1 MRSGF
6 VRHRKQYVARTKPNG
21 FTLIEVMIALAVVA
35 ILAAIAFPSYR
46 DYVTRGKFSE
56 AKTQLADLRVKM
68 EQWFGDNGTYLNA
81 AGTACGVAMPV
92 APTVQ
97 YFSFSC
103 PVFSATAYTIQAQG
117 LAGTPQEGIAFTID
131 QSNNKATV
139 VNAPASTMGWT
150 GNVSCWISK
159 KGGLC

>member
-1 MRSGF
+1 MHVSSTPALRQ
-6 VRHRKQYVARTKPNG
+6 RAAHTRRRG

-35 ILAAIAFPSYR
+35 ILAAIAFPPYR

-81 AGTACGVAMPV
+81 PATACGVAMPV

-103 PVFSATAYTIQAQG
+103 PVFTATTYTIQAQG
-117 LAGTPQEGIAFTID
+117 LVGTPLEGIAFTID

-139 VNAPASTMGWT
+139 VNAPASTAGWT

-159 KGGLC
+159 KGGVC